1 MKKVFLLS
9 LLIPICFI
17 PSATYPISGL
27 KLAGGIAS
35 GLVSAA
41 SGALSYAIVKGPGP
55 HAPAPGLGLVL
66 AGAGLLSAGSGILSA
81 VLLNPTD
88 YSSSTVAKLGAAA
101 YVGGLSAV
109 CGAKAIKYACK
120 LKNSP
125 NDIGYKREAK
135 TLGVL
140 TAITGAIAAG
150 AVYSALDNNWH
161 LKA

>member
-1 MKKVFLLS
+1 M
-9 LLIPICFI
+9 
-17 PSATYPISGL
+17 
-27 KLAGGIAS
+27 
-35 GLVSAA
+35 VSAA

-66 AGAGLLSAGSGILSA
+66 AGSGLLSAGSGVLSA
-81 VLLNPTD
+81 ILLNPTD

-101 YVGGLSAV
+101 YVGGLSAI
-109 CGAKAIKYACK
+109 CGTKAIKYALK

-125 NDIGYKREAK
+125 HDIGYKRDAK
-135 TLGVL
+135 TFGVL

-150 AVYSALDNNWH
+150 AVYSALDGNWH